1 VKKAIIAWCVLLLL
15 LVPAAVSA
23 QLAGAPLPAGAVR
36 VEAWQLKDGRLAT
49 EAECEVGINVQV
61 WRSGGAAGSCNRG
74 TWTVDFTNHASLAQ
88 WSTWSVTGTRWDWRV
103 LKPGDYAANCMS
115 FTIQSNSAVLID
127 YEGFGDLTSLTP
139 GGVKQTIDTY
149 YGYGPSIEAAIDN
162 GWVRSFDLNDSDDI
176 IGDSAVLHSGWT
188 TKLFTR
194 IVVDV
199 WNSSGEYEDTA
210 TVTLSLIN
218 QQPWVADDGGW
229 AMR

>member
-1 VKKAIIAWCVLLLL
+1 MKKAIIAWCVLLLL

-103 LKPGDYAANCMS
+103 LKPG
-115 FTIQSNSAVLID
+115 
-127 YEGFGDLTSLTP
+127 
-139 GGVKQTIDTY
+139 
-149 YGYGPSIEAAIDN
+149 
-162 GWVRSFDLNDSDDI
+162 
-176 IGDSAVLHSGWT
+176 T
-188 TKLFTR
+188 TLP
-194 IVVDV
+194 
-199 WNSSGEYEDTA
+199 TA
-210 TVTLSLIN
+210 
-218 QQPWVADDGGW
+218 
-229 AMR
+229 

>member
-1 VKKAIIAWCVLLLL
+1 
-15 LVPAAVSA
+15 
-23 QLAGAPLPAGAVR
+23 
-36 VEAWQLKDGRLAT
+36 
-49 EAECEVGINVQV
+49 
-61 WRSGGAAGSCNRG
+61 
-74 TWTVDFTNHASLAQ
+74 
-88 WSTWSVTGTRWDWRV
+88 
-103 LKPGDYAANCMS
+103 MS

-176 IGDSAVLHSGWT
+176 IADSAVLHSGWT